1 MRVLVNATPL
11 LTTLT
16 GIGQYI
22 RHLFMALQETGKTE
36 LRLYSGLSC
45 ADRVTLPPESE
56 SAKRQRGYRWL
67 QRLVPQPRGLRLA
80 AEKIMFAHHSRWQAK
95 TDLYHEPNYL
105 ALPYAG
111 PLVLTVCDMSC
122 FDHPETHPQERVRLM
137 EKHLPESLQRADQII
152 VISKASG
159 DALQRWFSIEPSRIT
174 TTYLA
179 ADARFRPRDAAALV
193 PTLAGLGLAPGQYIL
208 SVGTLE
214 PRKNLGTLFAA
225 YGRLPA
231 RLRAIYPLIVA
242 GMRGWLT
249 GPLLTSAE
257 DMLKR
262 QEIRLLGYVPD
273 AQIPPLFAGAAVF
286 CYPSRYEGFGLPV
299 LEAMASG
306 VPVITSN
313 TTSLPD
319 VVGDAGVMLDPDD
332 VEGLTDRLQ
341 QLLEDR
347 VAAATLGGLGLARA
361 QTFSW
366 ARCADETLAVYE
378 AAIAGRGVR
387 VG

>member
-1 MRVLVNATPL
+1 
-11 LTTLT
+11 
-16 GIGQYI
+16 
-22 RHLFMALQETGKTE
+22 
-36 LRLYSGLSC
+36 
-45 ADRVTLPPESE
+45 
-56 SAKRQRGYRWL
+56 
-67 QRLVPQPRGLRLA
+67 
-80 AEKIMFAHHSRWQAK
+80 
-95 TDLYHEPNYL
+95 
-105 ALPYAG
+105 
-111 PLVLTVCDMSC
+111 
-122 FDHPETHPQERVRLM
+122 
-137 EKHLPESLQRADQII
+137 
-152 VISKASG
+152 
-159 DALQRWFSIEPSRIT
+159 
-174 TTYLA
+174 
-179 ADARFRPRDAAALV
+179 
-193 PTLAGLGLAPGQYIL
+193 
-208 SVGTLE
+208 
-214 PRKNLGTLFAA
+214 
-225 YGRLPA
+225 
-231 RLRAIYPLIVA
+231 
-242 GMRGWLT
+242 MRGWLT

-262 QEIRLLGYVPD
+262 HEIRLLGYVPD

-313 TTSLPD
+313 TTSLPE

>member
-1 MRVLVNATPL
+1 MKVLVNATPL
-11 LTTLT
+11 LSPLT

-22 RHLFMALQETGKTE
+22 RYLFTAMQQTGKAE
-36 LRLYSGLSC
+36 LRMYTGLRC
-45 ADRVTLPPESE
+45 VDRVTLPPEGM
-56 SAKRQRGYRWL
+56 SAVRQRGYNWL
-67 QRLVPQPRGLRLA
+67 QRVLPRPRSLRRM
-80 AEKIMFAHHSRWQAK
+80 AEKLMFARHSRWQVE
-95 TDLYHEPNYL
+95 TVLYHEPNYI

-137 EKHLPESLQRADQII
+137 EKHLPESLHRADQII
-152 VISKASG
+152 VISKSSG
-159 DALQRWFSIEPSRIT
+159 DALQRWFNIEPARIT

-179 ADARFRPRDAAALV
+179 ADARFRPRDAATLV
-193 PTLAGLGLAPGQYIL
+193 PALAGLGLTPAQYIL

-225 YGRLPA
+225 YAGLPA
-231 RLRAIYPLIVA
+231 RLRERYPLVVA
-242 GMRGWLT
+242 GMSGWLT
-249 GPLLTSAE
+249 GQLLKSAE
-257 DMLKR
+257 DMVKR
-262 QEIRLLGYVPD
+262 REIRLLGYVPD
-273 AQIPPLFAGAAVF
+273 ALIPPLFAGATVF
-286 CYPSRYEGFGLPV
+286 CYPSRYEGFGLPA

-306 VPVITSN
+306 IPVITSN
-313 TTSLPD
+313 ATSLPE

-332 VEGLTDRLQ
+332 VTGLTDRLQ

-347 VAAATLGGLGLARA
+347 VVAATLGGRGLARA

-366 ARCADETLAVYE
+366 ARCAEETLAVYE
-378 AAIAGRGVR
+378 TVMAKRGAR

>member
-1 MRVLVNATPL
+1 MKVLVNATPL
-11 LTTLT
+11 LSPLT

-22 RHLFMALQETGKTE
+22 RHLFTAMQQTGKTE
-36 LRLYSGLSC
+36 LRLYTGVRCL
-45 ADRVTLPPESE
+45 DMVTLPPEGV
-56 SAKRQRGYRWL
+56 SAARQRGYNWL
-67 QRLVPQPRGLRLA
+67 QRVLPRPRTLRRV
-80 AEKIMFAHHSRWQAK
+80 AEKLMFARHSRWQGKNA
-95 TDLYHEPNYL
+95 LYHEPNYI

-137 EKHLPESLQRADQII
+137 EKHFPESLQRADQII
-152 VISKASG
+152 VISNSAG
-159 DALQRWFSIEPSRIT
+159 YALQRWFGIEPGRIT

-179 ADARFRPRDAAALV
+179 ADARFRPRDAATLA
-193 PTLAGLGLAPGQYIL
+193 PALAGLGLTPAQYIL

-225 YGRLPA
+225 YAGLPA
-231 RLRAIYPLIVA
+231 RLRERYPLVVA
-242 GMRGWLT
+242 GMSGWLT
-249 GPLLTSAE
+249 GQLLRSAE
-257 DMLKR
+257 DMVKR
-262 QEIRLLGYVPD
+262 REIRFLGYVPD
-273 AQIPPLFAGAAVF
+273 DLIPPLFAGAAVF
-286 CYPSRYEGFGLPV
+286 SYPSRYEGFGLPV

-313 TTSLPD
+313 TTSLPE

-332 VEGLTDRLQ
+332 VQGLTNRLQ
-341 QLLEDR
+341 QMLEDR

-378 AAIAGRGVR
+378 AALAGRGVR